1 MCRIVKEI
9 NANGQEEQKVYGV
22 LTDYDLSSWT
32 EHLKGDY
39 TRTSQQRTGTPPY
52 MAQELLKGTSTSHLY
67 RHDVESLF
75 YVMLLTCARH
85 SFDKVTKKVTKRV
98 DMRDRRLPYEDWFD
112 EPNYERLGGIKHDFF
127 FSNQPIYLSSDFEAF
142 RKWLEAIRFY
152 LYEGFKSKLVNKPKE
167 PPELLREMGGG
178 LAAGVG
184 PTPEPFDDETLGG
197 NVEYSAIIKPVPY
210 LQGELKGLTV
220 RYESK

>member
-85 SFDKVTKKVTKRV
+85 SFDKITKKVTKRV

-112 EPNYERLGGIKHDFF
+112 EPNYERLGGIKRDFF
-127 FSNQPIYLSSDFEAF
+127 LEKQTLYLSPDFEDF
-142 RKWLEAIRFY
+142 RKWLDNIRKC
-152 LYEGFKSKLVNKPKE
+152 LNKGFKAKIIDE
-167 PPELLREMGGG
+167 PDDPTDWQLAEEGGS
-178 LAAGVG
+178 ADEVK